1 MGISLQGVSNLWIP
15 VFLAALHKLRVGGAF
30 AFVVPTEAFTGCSA
44 RVARDWLSRNVEALR
59 FDLFSP
65 GSFPDVLQEVAVVSG
80 RRTLPSETGRVTFVE
95 HGASIRRWEHVI
107 DNQVR
112 TWTRY
117 RLLPRHLDAIESAA
131 EAASAVALGNVATF
145 EVSNVTGAN
154 DYFCVDDSEIQ
165 EWDLGSWAEAP
176 SSAHPVFARVGL
188 SGGGSQSDTAKGLEG
203 MANRLWAGPRSETA
217 PARAAI
223 HLRRRTGGASP
234 TLQVPHPQPVVR
246 DPKTA
251 SGPAAALKAIAS
263 LSACGQQCR
272 PRVYNRHHL

>member
-1 MGISLQGVSNLWIP
+1 MSAITWAVNGAPRVDAAVGNPLFLRYQFVSEEDREVIPELGTQMGISLQGVSNLWIP

-112 TWTRY
+112 T
-117 RLLPRHLDAIESAA
+117 
-131 EAASAVALGNVATF
+131 
-145 EVSNVTGAN
+145 
-154 DYFCVDDSEIQ
+154 
-165 EWDLGSWAEAP
+165 
-176 SSAHPVFARVGL
+176 
-188 SGGGSQSDTAKGLEG
+188 
-203 MANRLWAGPRSETA
+203 
-217 PARAAI
+217 
-223 HLRRRTGGASP
+223 
-234 TLQVPHPQPVVR
+234 
-246 DPKTA
+246 
-251 SGPAAALKAIAS
+251 
-263 LSACGQQCR
+263 
-272 PRVYNRHHL
+272 